1 MPDGRSHQ
9 CCECNGVMSRKHD
22 IKRHRLAKHASE
34 TERRSKSYY
43 CRCGVSAIQRSN
55 VEGHIRSAHT
65 GKLLYCGTCGF
76 GAPSDATLTRH
87 RRETRHK
94 LNPRSRKPKKKKSS
108 PNSASSS
115 SPTPEIH
122 TTADF
127 IAFYGDVPLTY
138 TQYTLYQSLVH
149 RTEKQAPPSPPS
161 TPATFIPAAD
171 LATPT
176 SAMSTPATPILAPRL
191 LPAPIPEVPVPAV
204 DRAASHSPPPECF
217 LVIPEEYRLPPINVH
232 RRDHRSTAPLTAP
245 VMHPRLSS
253 SYYHRYGP
261 Y

>member
-1 MPDGRSHQ
+1 MPDGQSHQ
-9 CCECNGVMSRKHD
+9 CCECEGDLSRQHD
-22 IKRHRLAKHASE
+22 LERHRLAKHASE
-34 TERRSKSYY
+34 TERLSKSYF
-43 CRCGVSAIQRSN
+43 CRCGTSSVQKSN
-55 VEGHIRSAHT
+55 VMSHIRSAHT
-65 GKLLYCGTCGF
+65 GETLHCGTCGF
-76 GAPSDATLTRH
+76 AAPSDATLTRH
-87 RRETRHK
+87 RHETGHK
-94 LNPRSRKPKKKKSS
+94 RNPRKRKRKSKKVSTT
-108 PNSASSS
+108 PASSS

-161 TPATFIPAAD
+161 TPATSTPAAD

-191 LPAPIPEVPVPAV
+191 LPAPIPEAPAPAV
-204 DRAASHSPPPECF
+204 DRAASSSPPPECF
-217 LVIPEEYRLPPINVH
+217 LVIPEDYRLPPINID
-232 RRDHRSTAPLTAP
+232 RRDHHSTAPLTAP
-245 VMHPRLSS
+245 VMHPRLFS